1 MRKRPCEVH
10 EHLAWPDPRQ
20 VAKHMT
26 TAKPKNSA
34 AAFRSLEAEHADLCR
49 DEHQTTKE
57 AAARAEARI
66 AKVEADI
73 KDIANSVVLGFGERF
88 IRLLRN
94 RFRSSG
100 LSFDYFLE
108 RDRLLVRLEEIS
120 AEKQKR
126 APEERRRQRAAFLF
140 DRNRQMAEEYR
151 QKRNSPS
158 YKNKSDSD
166 LKADI
171 GKRHKLRS
179 RSASI
184 AAVNQGLKA
193 PNA

>member
-1 MRKRPCEVH
+1 
-10 EHLAWPDPRQ
+10 
-20 VAKHMT
+20 VATVKL
-26 TAKPKNSA
+26 KYSA

-49 DEHQTTKE
+49 NEHQTTKE

-73 KDIANSVVLGFGERF
+73 KDISNSVVPGSGERF

-100 LSFDYFLE
+100 FSFDYALE
-108 RDRLLVRLEEIS
+108 RNGLLVRLEEIS
-120 AEKQKR
+120 AEKQKH
-126 APEERRRQRAAFLF
+126 APEESRRRRAAFLS
-140 DRNRQMAEEYR
+140 DRDRQMAEEYR
-151 QKRNSPS
+151 RKRNSPS

-171 GKRHKLRS
+171 GKRHRLRS

-184 AAVNQGLKA
+184 AAVNRGLKSLGPEFSEKSA
-193 PNA
+193 AE

>member
-1 MRKRPCEVH
+1 MSNSSQRFLPTGEAIMRKRPCEVH

-100 LSFDYFLE
+100 LSFDYFF
-108 RDRLLVRLEEIS
+108 RARSSIS
-120 AEKQKR
+120 AAR
-126 APEERRRQRAAFLF
+126 GDIRRETEAG
-140 DRNRQMAEEYR
+140 
-151 QKRNSPS
+151 P
-158 YKNKSDSD
+158 
-166 LKADI
+166 
-171 GKRHKLRS
+171 
-179 RSASI
+179 
-184 AAVNQGLKA
+184 
-193 PNA
+193 